1 MAFSSLA
8 SSLYNVGK
16 PVVQSIF
23 STLKGNQD
31 DLNSRLLTV
40 EGAINKIDC
49 FNGILVNVASGVST
63 ISGAFGIYEAQSA
76 FTLTDA
82 VVGIFDV
89 SGPSW
94 SGTLR
99 IDVQKSSSLDFSS
112 SVSVFTTKPSIS
124 FSSPTNYTQSS
135 NAAFS
140 LVNKDVGAGDFLRVD
155 IDALPS
161 GGVLGLIQVKVT
173 GEAS

>member
-1 MAFSSLA
+1 MAFSSIA

-16 PVVQSIF
+16 PVVQNLF
-23 STLKGNQD
+23 SLLVSNQS
-31 DLNSRLLTV
+31 DLNTRLSTV

-63 ISGAFGIYEAQSA
+63 ISGAYGIYEAQND

-94 SGTLR
+94 SGTLQ

-124 FSSPTNYTQSS
+124 FSSPTNYSQSS
-135 NAAFS
+135 NAVFS
-140 LVNKDVGAGDFLRVD
+140 LANKDVSAGDFLRVD
-155 IDALPS
+155 IDSLPS